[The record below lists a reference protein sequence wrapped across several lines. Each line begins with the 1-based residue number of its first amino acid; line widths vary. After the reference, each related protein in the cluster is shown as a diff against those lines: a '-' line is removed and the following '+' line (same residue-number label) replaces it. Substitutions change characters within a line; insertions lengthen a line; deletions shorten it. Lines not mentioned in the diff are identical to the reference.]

1 MIGLD
6 TNVLARYMTQDDIRQ
21 AALARQMI
29 ENDLTA
35 ARPGFVSLAV
45 LAELCWVLS
54 RLYSVTMDELADMI
68 SDLLNTPQIQV
79 ERREVVQAAI
89 RRSSHGKS
97 RKAGLVDALS
107 AEIANSE
114 GCSSTATFDKAAVRA
129 AGMTLLAE
137 CFTRHSDLPTARC

>member
-6 TNVLARYMTQDDIRQ
+6 TNVLARYLTQDDVRQ
-21 AALARQMI
+21 AALASRLI
-29 ENDLTA
+29 ENDLTIA
-35 ARPGFVSLAV
+35 SPGFVSLAV

-54 RLYSVTMDELADMI
+54 RLYSATMDELLDLI

-89 RRSSHGKS
+89 RRFSQGKS
-97 RKAGLVDALS
+97 RKAGLVDALI

-114 GCSSTATFDKAAVRA
+114 GCSATVTFDKAAVRE
-129 AGMTLLAE
+129 AGMTLLA
-137 CFTRHSDLPTARC
+137 

>member
-6 TNVLARYMTQDDIRQ
+6 TNVLARYLTQDDVRQ
-21 AALARQMI
+21 AALASQLI
-29 ENDLTA
+29 ENDLTI
-35 ARPGFVSLAV
+35 ARPGFVSLVV

-54 RLYSVTMDELADMI
+54 RLYSATMDELADMI

-89 RRSSHGKS
+89 RRFNHGKS
-97 RKAGLVDALS
+97 RKAGLVDALI

-114 GCSSTATFDKAAVRA
+114 GCSSTVTFDKAAVRA
-129 AGMTLLAE
+129 AGMTLLA
-137 CFTRHSDLPTARC
+137 

>member
-6 TNVLARYMTQDDIRQ
+6 TNVLARYLTQDDVRQ
-21 AALARQMI
+21 AALASRLI
-29 ENDLTA
+29 ENDLTM
-35 ARPGFVSLAV
+35 ARPGFVSLVV

-54 RLYSVTMDELADMI
+54 RLYSATMDELADMI

-89 RRSSHGKS
+89 RRLKQGKS
-97 RKAGLVDALS
+97 RKAGLVDALI

-114 GCSSTATFDKAAVRA
+114 GCSSTVTFDKAAVRA
-129 AGMTLLAE
+129 AGMTLLA
-137 CFTRHSDLPTARC
+137 

>member
-6 TNVLARYMTQDDIRQ
+6 TNVLARYLTQDDVRQ
-21 AALARQMI
+21 AALASRLI
-29 ENDLTA
+29 ENELTIA
-35 ARPGFVSLAV
+35 SPGFISLVV

-54 RLYSVTMDELADMI
+54 RLYSATMDELADMI

-89 RRSSHGKS
+89 RRFKQGKS
-97 RKAGLVDALS
+97 RKAGLVDALI

-114 GCSSTATFDKAAVRA
+114 GCSSTVTFDKAAVRA
-129 AGMTLLAE
+129 AGMTLLA
-137 CFTRHSDLPTARC
+137 

>member
-6 TNVLARYMTQDDIRQ
+6 TNVLARYLTQDDVRQ
-21 AALARQMI
+21 AALASRLI
-29 ENDLTA
+29 ENDLTIA
-35 ARPGFVSLAV
+35 SPGFVSLVV

-54 RLYSVTMDELADMI
+54 RLYSATMDELLDLI

-89 RRSSHGKS
+89 RRFSQGKS
-97 RKAGLVDALS
+97 RKAGLVDALI

-114 GCSSTATFDKAAVRA
+114 GCSATVTFDKAAVRE
-129 AGMTLLAE
+129 AGMTLLA
-137 CFTRHSDLPTARC
+137 

>member
-6 TNVLARYMTQDDIRQ
+6 TNVLARYLTQDDVRQ
-21 AALARQMI
+21 AALASRLI
-29 ENDLTA
+29 ENDLTI
-35 ARPGFVSLAV
+35 ARPGFISLVV

-54 RLYSVTMDELADMI
+54 RLYSATMDELADMI

-89 RRSSHGKS
+89 RRFSQSKS
-97 RKAGLVDALS
+97 RKAGLVDALI

-114 GCSSTATFDKAAVRA
+114 GCSSTVTFDKAAVRA
-129 AGMTLLAE
+129 AGMTLLA
-137 CFTRHSDLPTARC
+137 